1 MEVMD
6 LLNDWDKLNS
16 FLKTLNKS
24 QLWSLINHE
33 VVKGLDL
40 VSDCEMK
47 DRFLSSL
54 TEDEVRALW
63 SGVDYEDVI

>member
-1 MEVMD
+1 MD

-24 QLWSLINHE
+24 QLWNLINHE

-47 DRFLSSL
+47 DRFLNSL

>member
-24 QLWSLINHE
+24 QLWNLINHE

-47 DRFLSSL
+47 DRFLNSL